1 MMQKLIKKRGQKSGL
16 PAGTLIH
23 IGDQKADKI
32 EIEVIHYNK
41 TEERREILTDVS
53 GIENL
58 TNQPPVSW
66 INVNGLHDTRIIEK
80 IGAQFEIHPL
90 LLEDILN
97 TDHRPKLENFDR
109 YLLIMLKMLTY
120 DDSRNS
126 IQSEQVSLILGAT
139 YVITFQEQK
148 GDVFNSIRLRIKNDK
163 GRIRTMAADYLAYAL
178 LDAIVDA
185 YFQILEKIGDQIE
198 ALETELLNHPRPE
211 VLRRIHRLKR
221 EIILIRKTVWPLRE
235 VISELER
242 GDSELIHETSQI
254 FLRDVYDHT
263 IQIMDTVE
271 TFRDMLAGM
280 LDTYLS
286 VVNYRMNEVMKVLTV
301 ITTLFIPLSFIAGIY
316 GMNFKN
322 MPELEW
328 NYGYFGVLLVMLLVS
343 VGMLFYFRK
352 KDWL

>member
-1 MMQKLIKKRGQKSGL
+1 MQKLLKKSGHKSGL
-16 PAGTLIH
+16 PPGTLIH
-23 IGDQKADKI
+23 IGDQKTENVEI
-32 EIEVIHYNK
+32 EIIHYNK
-41 TEERREILTDVS
+41 STEQREILADVS
-53 GIENL
+53 EIKNFI
-58 TNQPPVSW
+58 NQPGVTW
-66 INVNGLHDTRIIEK
+66 MNVNGLHETHFIEL
-80 IGAQFEIHPL
+80 IGEQFKIHPL

-97 TDHRPKLENFDR
+97 TDHRPKLEDFEK
-109 YLLIMLKMLTY
+109 YLLIMIKMLTY
-120 DDSRNS
+120 DEARDL
-126 IQSEQVSLILGAT
+126 IQSEQISIILGAG

-148 GDVFNSIRLRIKNDK
+148 GDIFDSIRLRIKTGK
-163 GRIRTMAADYLAYAL
+163 GRIRGMQADYLTYAL
-178 LDAIVDA
+178 LDSIVDG

-198 ALETELLNHPRPE
+198 ILETELLNHPRPE

-221 EIILIRKTVWPLRE
+221 EMILVRKAVWPLRE
-235 VISELER
+235 VIGALDRDGS
-242 GDSELIHETSQI
+242 DLIQESSQI

-263 IQIMDTVE
+263 IQIIDTVE

-286 VVNYRMNEVMKVLTV
+286 VINNRMNEVMKVLTV

-328 NYGYFGVLLVMLLVS
+328 DFGYFAVLFVMLLVS
-343 VGMLFYFRK
+343 IGMLFYFRK

>member
-1 MMQKLIKKRGQKSGL
+1 MQKLLKKSGHKSGL
-16 PAGTLIH
+16 PPGTLIH
-23 IGDQKADKI
+23 IGDQKAENVEI
-32 EIEVIHYNK
+32 EIIHYNK
-41 TEERREILTDVS
+41 STEQREILADVS
-53 GIENL
+53 EIKNFI
-58 TNQPPVSW
+58 TQPGVTW
-66 INVNGLHDTRIIEK
+66 MNVNGLHETHFIES
-80 IGAQFEIHPL
+80 IGEQFKIHPL

-97 TDHRPKLENFDR
+97 TDHRPKLEDFEK
-109 YLLIMLKMLTY
+109 YLLIMIKMLTY
-120 DDSRNS
+120 DEARDL
-126 IQSEQVSLILGAT
+126 IQSEQISIILGAG

-148 GDVFNSIRLRIKNDK
+148 GDIFDSIRLRIKTGK
-163 GRIRTMAADYLAYAL
+163 GRIRGMQADYLTYAL
-178 LDAIVDA
+178 LDSIVDG

-198 ALETELLNHPRPE
+198 ILETELLNHPRPE

-221 EIILIRKTVWPLRE
+221 EMILVRKAVWPLRE
-235 VISELER
+235 VIGALDRDGS
-242 GDSELIHETSQI
+242 DLIQESSQI

-263 IQIMDTVE
+263 IQIIDTVE

-286 VVNYRMNEVMKVLTV
+286 VINNRMNEVMKVLTV

-328 NYGYFGVLLVMLLVS
+328 DFGYFAVLFVMLLVS
-343 VGMLFYFRK
+343 IGMLFYFRK